1 MAHMNGGFE
10 KHGLDEDAFG
20 PKGGFSNLKTF
31 DAFRKLAP
39 TRCSAACF
47 ATLSSSS
54 FVPANLQFHGCA
66 QASILLTTA
75 SAKTKPTY
83 TSASPRGGQWTIAL
97 LVFCTLLTIT
107 ELRTW
112 WSGEESHHF
121 SVERGVGH
129 ELQLN
134 LDVVVAMRCSDLHV
148 NVQDA
153 AMDRILAGELLTKDD
168 TNWQL
173 WTDKFGDR
181 RRRGGGAYKAL
192 HEKDKRRQAA
202 EEEDQRVGHVLGH
215 MREGGRKFAKTPKLS
230 MWEKPDSCRIFGSL
244 EGNKVQ
250 GDFHITARGHG
261 YMEFGLEQHLD
272 HSSRLS
278 MSALLGPAGPNFLS
292 TMLRGAS
299 WL

>member
-1 MAHMNGGFE
+1 MLFVSWLL
-10 KHGLDEDAFG
+10 LDAPRRAFCD
-20 PKGGFSNLKTF
+20 PFFFALC
-31 DAFRKLAP
+31 ACKLAIP
-39 TRCSAACF
+39 WLC
-47 ATLSSSS
+47 
-54 FVPANLQFHGCA
+54 PKPP
-66 QASILLTTA
+66 ILLTTA
-75 SAKTKPTY
+75 SAKTKPSY

-112 WSGEESHHF
+112 WSGEETHHF

-153 AMDRILAGELLTKDD
+153 AMDRILAGDLLTKDD

-173 WTDKFGDR
+173 WTDKFGDK

-192 HEKDKRRQAA
+192 HEKDKQRQAA

-230 MWEKPDSCRIFGSL
+230 RWEKPDSCRIFGSL

-261 YMEFGLEQHLD
+261 YTEFGLQQHLD
-272 HSSRLS
+272 HSSRCPCPLFWD
-278 MSALLGPAGPNFLS
+278 LLAPISFS
-292 TMLRGAS
+292 TMSRGAS